1 MENKEIKFNMAE
13 IDQDVLEVIQ
23 KNDVEKIL
31 NDDKLYNR
39 ALLNAFAELLSEMK
53 KLSQVQEE
61 LLTVIS
67 MLSNE
72 KLQEF
77 FYGVKENYEEAVKE
91 QAKIVSIKEGKKK
104 KNK

>member
-104 KNK
+104 KKK